1 MKRIL
6 FCTLTLA
13 AAMTMTT
20 GCGPKQQET
29 ETASERVEQVE
40 ASILKRKTINRQLEL
55 STTLQAYE
63 TVNVAPSLT
72 GIIEKIYVE
81 VGDRVKAGDTLVR
94 MDQNQFRTTGLALA
108 NLRTEME
115 RTTALYESGALSKQV
130 YDQTK
135 LSYDQTVESL
145 DFLRENTFVKAPF
158 SGVISAKNYEDGE
171 LYSGQAV
178 VSLIDIARLKALINI
193 PETYFPMIREGMEL
207 SLRSDI
213 YPGRT
218 FRATVEIVYPTV
230 DIATHTFQARI
241 VLSNRENLL
250 RPGMF
255 VRTTMDLDE
264 TTAMVIPYQAVQ
276 KLIGS
281 NERYVFIEKGG
292 KAKRVFVKLGARYN
306 EEIEIISDE
315 LQEGDRLIT
324 TGQAKLVDGVKL
336 NLVKVHEQ

>member
-1 MKRIL
+1 MKTRIF

-13 AAMTMTT
+13 AAATMTT
-20 GCGPKQQET
+20 GCGPKPQET
-29 ETASERVEQVE
+29 ETAAERTEQVE
-40 ASILKRKTINRQLEL
+40 ASILKRQTIDRRLEL

-94 MDQNQFRTTGLALA
+94 MDQNQFRTTSLTLA

-115 RTTALYESGALSKQV
+115 RTTALYESGALSKQA

-255 VRTTMDLDE
+255 VRTTMNLDE

-281 NERYVFIEKGG
+281 NERYVFIEKDGR
-292 KAKRVFVKLGARYN
+292 AKRVFVKLGDRYDEN
-306 EEIEIISDE
+306 IEIISDE
-315 LQEGDRLIT
+315 LQEGDRLVT

-336 NLVKVHEQ
+336 NLVKVHE